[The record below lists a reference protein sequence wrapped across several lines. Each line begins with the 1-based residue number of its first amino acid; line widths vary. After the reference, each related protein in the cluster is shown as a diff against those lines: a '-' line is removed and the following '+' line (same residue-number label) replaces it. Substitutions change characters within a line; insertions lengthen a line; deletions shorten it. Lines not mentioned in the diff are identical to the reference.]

1 MILTESLEV
10 ERLIP
15 ATIER
20 VFDAWLDADS
30 VKKWMRPGPGMTV
43 PRVNIDARVG
53 GKYLIVMASP
63 EREIPHE
70 GEYRVIDR
78 PNRLVFT
85 WVSEPAGDSLVTV
98 LFEQASGESTRVVL
112 KHEKLPNE
120 QSRDG
125 HRNGWGAILEAL
137 ERSLAA
143 PA

>member
-1 MILTESLEV
+1 MTVTQSLEV

-20 VFDAWLDADS
+20 VFDAWLDAES
-30 VKKWMRPGPGMTV
+30 IKEWMRPGPGMTV
-43 PRVNIDARVG
+43 PRATIDARVG
-53 GKYLIVMASP
+53 GKYLIVMANP

-85 WVSEPAGDSLVTV
+85 WVSEPAGNSVVTV
-98 LFEQASGESTRVVL
+98 LFEKVSGESTRVVL
-112 KHEKLPNE
+112 RHEKLPDE

-125 HRNGWGAILEAL
+125 HRSGWGTILEML
-137 ERSLAA
+137 ERAFA
-143 PA
+143 